1 MAESGRIRAGI
12 GGWDYD
18 PWRQTFYPA
27 DVPKKK
33 QLEYASRQLTAI
45 EVNGTFY
52 RLQTPAVF
60 AKWRDE
66 APDDFVFCIKAPRY
80 IVQRKVLADA
90 GSAIER
96 FLNSGLTELGPK
108 LGPILWQM
116 QPSYGFDTTDLER
129 FFELLPATLRG
140 VRLRHALEVRHKSFL
155 APELITLARRFNIG
169 TVFVDSDSY
178 PRFADV
184 TADFTYA
191 RLRRA
196 QAEIQTGYSEQALDE
211 WVDRARAWARG
222 GVPADLAR
230 VDSTNVAVQPRDV
243 FMFFINGAKERAPA
257 AAMRLIAK
265 LGTQ

>member
-1 MAESGRIRAGI
+1 MTASGRIRAGI

-33 QLEYASRQLTAI
+33 QLEYASRHLTAI

-116 QPSYGFDTTDLER
+116 QPSYGFDATDLER
-129 FFELLPATLRG
+129 FFEFLPATLNG

-155 APELITLARRFNIG
+155 SPDLIALARRFHVG

-184 TADFTYA
+184 TGDFAYA

-196 QAEIQTGYSEQALDE
+196 QAEIETGYPEHALDE
-211 WVDRARAWARG
+211 WIERARAWARG
-222 GVPADLAR
+222 GVPADLPR
-230 VDSTNVAVQPRDV
+230 IDGTNAAEQPRDV

-265 LGTQ
+265 LGAP